1 MPIQTGN
8 TIISS
13 SARGSSNIEPAEG
26 KAIVYPIQQKT
37 FRGEKKKKLRS
48 HYKGSTITLSILFK
62 KLIYIF
68 F

>member
-1 MPIQTGN
+1 MPIQKGN

-37 FRGEKKKKLRS
+37 FRGEKKA
-48 HYKGSTITLSILFK
+48 T
-62 KLIYIF
+62 
-68 F
+68 